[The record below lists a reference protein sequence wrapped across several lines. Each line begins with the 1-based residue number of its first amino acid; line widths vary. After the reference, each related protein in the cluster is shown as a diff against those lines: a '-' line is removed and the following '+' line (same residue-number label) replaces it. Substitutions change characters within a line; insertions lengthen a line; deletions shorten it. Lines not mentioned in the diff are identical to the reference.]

1 MRSRRMRLLFACVPW
16 LLSTSCFAVTQ
27 HVRAETVQAEPMDAA
42 LIQEALRSRLTVHV
56 HQRTGERTATK
67 HCRHAAEGCDT
78 RLAEFSK
85 YMLESSEQY
94 GLDPWLL
101 AAMAFRESGL
111 NPFAVGTRGEK
122 GILQL
127 HPKNKRAQTVR
138 FVQDATYRARCQR
151 EAGACQREVVERAA
165 FILASSLNKCGRD
178 LEKALGMYNTGRCG
192 GSLTYAKRVLAER
205 ARLMSLAGVD
215 ATAPVLTEPQR
226 VAASAPS
233 ASTRA
238 R

>member
-1 MRSRRMRLLFACVPW
+1 MRLLLACLPW
-16 LLSTSCFAVTQ
+16 LLSSCFAVT
-27 HVRAETVQAEPMDAA
+27 HARAETAPVQAVDAA

-56 HQRTGERTATK
+56 HPRTGERTATK

-78 RLAEFSK
+78 RLAEFSR
-85 YMLESSEQY
+85 YMREAGEQY

-127 HPKNKRAQTVR
+127 HPKNRRAKSVR
-138 FVQDATYRARCQR
+138 FVQDASYWTRCQQQP
-151 EAGACQREVVERAA
+151 GACQREVVERAA
-165 FILASSLNKCGRD
+165 FILASSLNKCGGD
-178 LEKALGMYNTGRCG
+178 LQQALGMYNTGRCG
-192 GSLTYAKRVLAER
+192 GSLTYAKRVLQER
-205 ARLMSLAGVD
+205 ARLMQLAGVD
-215 ATAPVLTEPQR
+215 ASAPVLPAPQR
-226 VAASAPS
+226 IAASAPS
-233 ASTRA
+233 AGKLA

>member
-16 LLSTSCFAVTQ
+16 LLSTSCLATQ
-27 HVRAETVQAEPMDAA
+27 HVRAEAGDVQTMDAA

-56 HQRTGERTATK
+56 HPRTGARTATK

-78 RLAEFSK
+78 RLAEFSR
-85 YMLESSEQY
+85 YMQDSAEQY

-127 HPKNKRAQTVR
+127 HPKNRRAKSVR
-138 FVQDATYRARCQR
+138 FVQDESYRAQCQR
-151 EAGACQREVVERAA
+151 QAGACQREVVERAA
-165 FILASSLNKCGRD
+165 FILASSLNKCGGN
-178 LEKALGMYNTGRCG
+178 LEQALGMYNTGRCG
-192 GSLTYAKRVLAER
+192 GSLSYAKRVLQER
-205 ARLMSLAGVD
+205 ARLMQLAGVD
-215 ATAPVLTEPQR
+215 ASAPVLTEPQR
-226 VAASAPS
+226 VAESAPS
-233 ASTRA
+233 AGKLA

>member
-1 MRSRRMRLLFACVPW
+1 V
-16 LLSTSCFAVTQ
+16 
-27 HVRAETVQAEPMDAA
+27 DAA

-56 HQRTGERTATK
+56 HPRTGERTATK

-78 RLAEFSK
+78 RLAEFAR
-85 YMLESSEQY
+85 YMSDSGEEY

-127 HPKNKRAQTVR
+127 HPNNRRAKSVR
-138 FVQDATYRARCQR
+138 FVQDAAYRARCQR
-151 EAGACQREVVERAA
+151 KPGACQREVVERAA
-165 FILASSLNKCGRD
+165 FILASSLNKCGGD
-178 LEKALGMYNTGRCG
+178 LEQALGMYNTGRCG
-192 GSLTYAKRVLAER
+192 GSASYAKRVLQER
-205 ARLMSLAGVD
+205 ARLMELAGVD
-215 ATAPVLTEPQR
+215 ASDPVLSAPR
-226 VAASAPS
+226 VAAAAPS